1 MLLRLGTEPTSLI
14 SKEDP
19 MRHLIVLSLCLAAVA
34 CNGATAPTAP
44 SSAIPSVSSQAL
56 ADSQPVEVTFTKWF
70 PVPGTAQMVGTTDE
84 RGDPG
89 TYSGTL
95 LRRTPLNDE
104 IAELE
109 ARYQVINASGHSFTA
124 MIQGKSHISTGHATL
139 NGVVTEGW
147 AVGAQVHVTFDR
159 VSCAMAPNGICFEG
173 TIRVMPGS
181 AN

>member
-1 MLLRLGTEPTSLI
+1 
-14 SKEDP
+14 
-19 MRHLIVLSLCLAAVA
+19 MRHLIVLSLCLAGVA
-34 CNGATAPTAP
+34 CNGQATAPTAP
-44 SSAIPSVSSQAL
+44 SSAIPSVSLQAQ

-70 PVPGTAQMVGTTDE
+70 PVPGTMQMVGTTDE

-89 TYSGTL
+89 TYSGAL

-159 VSCAMAPNGICFEG
+159 VSCTMAPNGICFEG